1 MANVA
6 TVHILN
12 HLCVHWIALPLAKD
26 DQVEVVQLVD
36 VADSQEQILESL
48 SKEGLIIPVGY
59 LQTIRGIDNH

>member
-12 HLCVHWIALPLAKD
+12 HLCVHWIALLLAKD

-36 VADSQEQILESL
+36 VAD
-48 SKEGLIIPVGY
+48 IIPVSY
-59 LQTIRGIDNH
+59 LQTIRGINNY

>member
-12 HLCVHWIALPLAKD
+12 HLCVHWIALSLAKD
-26 DQVEVVQLVD
+26 DQVEVVQLIN

-48 SKEGLIIPVGY
+48 SRKAHHPSWLPS
-59 LQTIRGIDNH
+59 NHKGDQ